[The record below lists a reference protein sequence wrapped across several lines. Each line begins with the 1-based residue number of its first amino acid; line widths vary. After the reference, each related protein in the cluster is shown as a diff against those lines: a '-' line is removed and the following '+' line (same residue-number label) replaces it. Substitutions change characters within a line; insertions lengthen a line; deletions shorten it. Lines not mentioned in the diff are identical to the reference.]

1 MAVRQRIEAVEKKI
15 NVDPKIERWEAV
27 ILDER
32 DGKYYTNDLTDQRR
46 QLNNDE
52 MAGLRKPGIGLI
64 VMKLVN
70 EPLPKENLTTEE
82 KND

>member
-1 MAVRQRIEAVEKKI
+1 MTTKQRIKAVEKMI
-15 NVDPKIERWEAV
+15 DVDPKIVCWETV
-27 ILDER
+27 IQDER
-32 DGKYYTNDLTDQRR
+32 DENYYTNDLSSNRR
-46 QLNNDE
+46 QLTDDE
-52 MAGLRKPGIGLI
+52 MEVLRQPGIGLI